1 MAMVQED
8 TRQAYK
14 EIGKQKVGLKICSL
28 DGLSGADPVLPLD
41 PSWLTSRPDELPWPK
56 LPILQK

>member
-14 EIGKQKVGLKICSL
+14 EIGKQKVGLKICSRL
-28 DGLSGADPVLPLD
+28 GCRGLTLCCPFD